1 MDKQDVFKKFG
12 KRIKAVRLKVG
23 LSQEEAA
30 SKSGLDR
37 SYFGAIERG
46 EHNVSLWNICKIS
59 RGLDVPIAT
68 LFKEFEE

>member
-1 MDKQDVFKKFG
+1 MDKEKIFKKFG
-12 KRIKAVRLKVG
+12 KSIKTIRLEIG

-30 SKSGLDR
+30 SKSELDR

-59 RGLDVPIAT
+59 KGLDVPISA
-68 LFKEFEE
+68 LFKEFDE